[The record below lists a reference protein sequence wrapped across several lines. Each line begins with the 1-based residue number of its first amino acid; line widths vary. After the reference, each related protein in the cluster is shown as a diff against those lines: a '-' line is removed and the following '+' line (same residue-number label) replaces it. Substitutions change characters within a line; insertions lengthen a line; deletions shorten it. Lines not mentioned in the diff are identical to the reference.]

1 MRAVHWLFVVS
12 VALFVFGIGFV
23 VIGARPSGDAAPV
36 DAPVL
41 TPVASVKQIM
51 GSIVSPGA
59 NAVYNAVGSSVTAAG
74 LVNVAPKNDEEWA
87 ALGNQAAALVESG
100 NLLLIGDRAVDRG
113 DWVTMTRAMMA
124 AGAEVLKA
132 TETKNADAVLE
143 AGANLNTS
151 CDNCHQKYQR
161 Q

>member
-12 VALFVFGIGFV
+12 VALFVCGIGFV
-23 VIGARPSGDAAPV
+23 VIGARPSRDAAPA
-36 DAPVL
+36 DAPAL

-59 NAVYNAVGSSVTAAG
+59 NAVYNAVGSSVTAKG
-74 LVNVAPKNDEEWA
+74 IETIAPKNDEEWA
-87 ALGNQAAALVESG
+87 TLGNTAAALVEAG

-113 DWVTMTRAMMA
+113 DWVTMTREMMA
-124 AGAEVLKA
+124 AGTEVLKA
-132 TETKNADAVLE
+132 TEKKDADAVLN
-143 AGANLNTS
+143 AGSNLNTS